1 MPVSYFELCWTPV
14 AAWSLIFARQVKT
27 AVDTEMLTHSRFK
40 MLVAF
45 LVPTCY
51 EEYVKNV
58 VNCKKNKVFVHPYIG
73 SPCASILYY
82 SLCYLSML

>member
-1 MPVSYFELCWTPV
+1 MGWSNSVMPVSYFELCWTPV

-51 EEYVKNV
+51 EEYVK
-58 VNCKKNKVFVHPYIG
+58 
-73 SPCASILYY
+73 
-82 SLCYLSML
+82 ML